1 MSEQISALFRRRPND
16 GWFRFGHYD
25 VTTTD
30 LLCVL
35 AVATMFVYGISRDL
49 FNKLLFVAPLVR
61 DGEVWRIIT
70 WPIATEPAIW
80 PLLGIVLFWLFGQQ
94 LEAMFGRD
102 RFLVWVMFVTIIPAL
117 VLTGLGALDNELDL
131 TSFEFGLSTLFLGG
145 IWVYAAS
152 YPDVRWFDVIPLWGI
167 AVAFTLL
174 NVLQYSGNGA
184 TGAVLFLLFACAIA
198 LVAGRSLGLA
208 QAWPIPHIDLT
219 RIGSGPRS
227 RSSGRRR
234 KPKRRRSTGSG
245 SGSGTGSGQR
255 VVDGPWT
262 RTPPAPPPPP
272 PTSVADQA
280 ELDALLE
287 KIHEHGI
294 DSLSSTEKQRLNEL
308 SKRLR

>member
-16 GWFRFGHYD
+16 GWFRFGRYD

-35 AVATMFVYGISRDL
+35 AVASMFVYGISREL
-49 FNKLLFVAPLVR
+49 FNNLVFFAPEVR
-61 DGEVWRIIT
+61 NGEVWRVVT

-94 LEAMFGRD
+94 LEAMFGRN
-102 RFLVWVMFVTIIPAL
+102 RFLWWVLFVTIVPAL
-117 VLTGLGALDNELDL
+117 VLTGLGALENELDF

-174 NVLQYSGNGA
+174 NLLQYSGNGA
-184 TGAVLFLLFACAIA
+184 TGAVVFLLVACAVA

-219 RIGSGPRS
+219 GIGSGSHS
-227 RSSGRRR
+227 RTPRRR
-234 KPKRRRSTGSG
+234 KTSKRKGSG
-245 SGSGTGSGQR
+245 SGSRGQR

-262 RTPPAPPPPP
+262 RTPPAPPAPPQR
-272 PTSVADQA
+272 SMADQA

-287 KIHEHGI
+287 KIHDHGI
-294 DSLSSTEKQRLNEL
+294 DSLSSGEKQRLNEL
-308 SKRLR
+308 SKRQRNT

>member
-35 AVATMFVYGISRDL
+35 AVASMFVYGISRDL
-49 FNKLLFVAPLVR
+49 FNNLVFFAPDVR
-61 DGEVWRIIT
+61 SGEVWRLVT

-80 PLLGIVLFWLFGQQ
+80 PLLGVVLFWLFGQQ
-94 LEAMFGRD
+94 LEAMFGRN
-102 RFLVWVMFVTIIPAL
+102 RFLAWVLFVTIVPAL
-117 VLTGLGALDNELDL
+117 VLTGLGALENELDF

-174 NVLQYSGNGA
+174 NLLQYSGNGA
-184 TGAVLFLLFACAIA
+184 TGAVVFLLVACAAA
-198 LVAGRSLGLA
+198 LIGGRSLGLA
-208 QAWPIPHIDLT
+208 RAWPIPHIDLT
-219 RIGSGPRS
+219 GIGSGTRS
-227 RSSGRRR
+227 RAPRRR
-234 KPKRRRSTGSG
+234 GTPKRKQSG
-245 SGSGTGSGQR
+245 SGSGRGQR

-272 PTSVADQA
+272 QRSLADQA
-280 ELDALLE
+280 ELDSLLE
-287 KIHEHGI
+287 KIHDHGI
-294 DSLSSTEKQRLNEL
+294 DSLSAGEKQRLNEL
-308 SKRLR
+308 SKRQRNT